1 MSDVFWV
8 KGGLGIV
15 KSKRPHRQL
24 LVINADESERQ
35 DIGAFLESNGFSVC
49 LQGAGSEALA
59 WLDSNRPIAVVTD
72 VQMPD
77 VDGMEIL
84 SHIHTHMPEVPVIVV
99 SAASEVND
107 VINAMRKGASDY
119 LLKPLSDLSLVVDA
133 LNRAMERSELVLQ
146 NKVYRQEL
154 EQANRE
160 LREYVRVLERDQKA
174 GRRVQSK
181 LLPDAPAQFADFSI
195 NYRMVPSLYLSGDF
209 IDFGLLNDRYLAFYL
224 TDVSG
229 HGAASAF
236 VTVWLKQL
244 VRRYFRENKIFYTEA
259 SFEEDAARLLGLI
272 NQEVINSGVGCHM
285 TCFVGVID
293 THTREMRYVFG
304 GHLPFPIL
312 MTDDGAQYLTGKG
325 KPVGIF
331 EDASWEVNAISL
343 PDKFSLIVFSD
354 GILEVLPEQELIEKE
369 NSLLKVVND
378 NAKSV
383 ESIAEAF
390 GIEHLEEVPDDIAI
404 LLIES
409 EKNE

>member
-1 MSDVFWV
+1 MVNTT
-8 KGGLGIV
+8 
-15 KSKRPHRQL
+15 RPHREL
-24 LVINADESERQ
+24 LVITTDTAERQ
-35 DIGAFLESNGFSVC
+35 DLGAFLESNGFATC
-49 LQGAGSEALA
+49 LYASGADALA
-59 WLDSNRPIAVVTD
+59 WLAHNKPIAVVTD
-72 VQMPD
+72 AQ
-77 VDGMEIL
+77 
-84 SHIHTHMPEVPVIVV
+84 MPEVSGADILAHMRRTMPEIPVILLAAKAEVDDVV
-99 SAASEVND
+99 SALRA
-107 VINAMRKGASDY
+107 GASDF
-119 LLKPLSDLSLVVDA
+119 LLKPLGDYSVVVDA
-133 LNRAMERSELVLQ
+133 IQRAMDNSELILQ
-146 NKVYRQEL
+146 NRVYRQEL

-174 GRRVQSK
+174 GRRVQGK
-181 LLPDAPAQFADFSI
+181 LLPDAPAHFNDFHI
-195 NYRMVPSLYLSGDF
+195 DYRMVPSLYLSGDF

-244 VRRYFRENKIFYTEA
+244 VRRYFRENKIFHSTE
-259 SFEEDAARLLGLI
+259 SFEGDAARLLGLI

-312 MTDDGAQYLTGKG
+312 FSDQGAQYLTGKG

-331 EDASWEVNAISL
+331 SDATWSVNTLSL
-343 PDKFSLIVFSD
+343 PDKFSLVVFSD
-354 GILEVLPEQELIEKE
+354 GILEILPEEDLIEKE
-369 NSLLKVVND
+369 NTLLSVVND

-390 GIEHLEEVPDDIAI
+390 GIDNIDDVPDDIAI

-409 EKNE
+409 EKGQ